1 MMHRQYLVTTV
12 VALGVLVGV
21 VGCNA
26 QPDGPGE
33 PAASSSA
40 VDHQTEI
47 EAQLAMLAPED
58 RERASTQKVCPIS
71 EEPLGSMGKPVK
83 VTVDGQ
89 DLFICCAGCE
99 DELKQNFA
107 AHLEKCGPKSAAQLD
122 Q

>member
-1 MMHRQYLVTTV
+1 MMHRQYLMTAII
-12 VALGVLVGV
+12 ALGVLVAFA
-21 VGCNA
+21 GCNT
-26 QPDGPGE
+26 QPEGSGA

-40 VDHQTEI
+40 DDHQAEI
-47 EAQLAMLAPED
+47 EAELAKLTPED
-58 RERASTQKVCPIS
+58 RQRASAQKVCPIT

-107 AHLEKCGPKSAAQLD
+107 AHLEKYGPKSATQLE